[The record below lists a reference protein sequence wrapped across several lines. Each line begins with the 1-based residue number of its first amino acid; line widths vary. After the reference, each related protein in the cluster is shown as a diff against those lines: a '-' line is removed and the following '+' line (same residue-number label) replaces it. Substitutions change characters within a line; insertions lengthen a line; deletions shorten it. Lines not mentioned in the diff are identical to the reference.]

1 MSAPPQVE
9 LTQNAFLRFF
19 RKEQIAALRPDIQPI
34 ARGAGEVIFQA
45 GDAGDACYLIQS
57 GSVRITGHSP
67 GGAEETFAVL
77 GPGDFFGEN
86 ALYADT
92 PRSAT
97 ATAVQETHLGRIG
110 RSAFD
115 RLRAIAPLEVASAL
129 AEANIERVRRTNA
142 TLIEELAAAGRL
154 REVGTELTT
163 IAHNLRSPLATV
175 QNAAE
180 VLLDMIA
187 EDAASLERIVQF
199 LEIIKRTT
207 DKALQ
212 STDALLASLRGE
224 RPPAWMAVRVADC
237 VAGAEQQVSGLVA
250 QAGATLSVRVSTD
263 RSLLVQ
269 GGELEAALVNL
280 LRNAIEALPG
290 EGGRIAL
297 SAEEEGECVV
307 FTVADNGCGIPPE
320 YQGRIFEPRFTHGK
334 ESGTGLGLAHVR
346 AVVERHRGT
355 VELVASSG
363 EGTTFRLVVPS
374 LYRGR

>member
-1 MSAPPQVE
+1 MSAPRQVE
-9 LTQNAFLRFF
+9 LSQNAFLRFF
-19 RKEQIAALRPDIQPI
+19 KQEQIAALGADIQRI
-34 ARGAGEVIFQA
+34 ARHAGEVIFQA
-45 GDAGDACYLIQS
+45 GEAGDACYLIES

-77 GPGDFFGEN
+77 GPGEFFGEN

-97 ATAVQETHLGRIG
+97 ATAVQATRLGRID

-115 RLRAIAPLEVASAL
+115 RLRAIAPLEIASAL

-142 TLIEELAAAGRL
+142 TLVEELAAAGRL

-187 EDAASLERIVQF
+187 EGTASPERIVRF

-207 DKALQ
+207 GKALQ

-224 RPPAWMAVRVADC
+224 RRAMWTAVRVADF
-237 VAGAEQQVSGLVA
+237 VAGAEQQVSGLA
-250 QAGATLSVRVSTD
+250 AHAGATLSVRVSTG
-263 RSLLVQ
+263 RALRVQ
-269 GGELEAALVNL
+269 GAELEAALVNL
-280 LRNAIEALPG
+280 LRNAIEALPR
-290 EGGRIAL
+290 EGGRVTLA
-297 SAEEEGECVV
+297 AEDEGDSVV
-307 FTVADNGCGIPPE
+307 FTVSDNGCGIAPE
-320 YQGRIFEPRFTHGK
+320 NQGRIFEPRFTHGK

-346 AVVERHRGT
+346 AVAERHRGT
-355 VELVASSG
+355 VELVESS
-363 EGTTFRLVVPS
+363 EQGTTFRLVIPS
-374 LYRGR
+374 HQSG